1 MDHFDLYSN
10 DDIFLTLY
18 ANILNTPFEPT
29 FLFNLS
35 AIVRTDHDTGAT
47 VWAKVLYI
55 PGQPTYKIVRTFL
68 INDTAWNFMS
78 GIDVSLTET
87 KGTVLI
93 KNAQDMLDF
102 SKGEEASL
110 EASIKALADAGVKVV
125 VSGSGIGELAMH
137 FLNRYNMASQ
147 SL

>member
-1 MDHFDLYSN
+1 MVFGRSPES
-10 DDIFLTLY
+10 TLQKTTN
-18 ANILNTPFEPT
+18 AKI
-29 FLFNLS
+29 
-35 AIVRTDHDTGAT
+35 AI
-47 VWAKVLYI
+47 
-55 PGQPTYKIVRTFL
+55 
-68 INDTAWNFMS
+68 FMS

-137 FLNRYNMASQ
+137 FLNRYNMAS
-147 SL
+147 LYLILGYR